1 MTMLVALGIITV
13 GLFTSGPIQAQEP
26 PSKILIKGQIVN
38 GTNGEQIKEGLQV
51 FLVSNDPLDTDRVE
65 TNTKSGGMFH
75 FETLSPKAGTEL
87 GISVQYQGA
96 LYGSLVNIVEGKAEP
111 VTLTIHEASGREE
124 LIVGTSASLLLARV
138 ERSTQ
143 TLWALEIVKFVNNS
157 NLTYVPG
164 PEPMKLIRFGL
175 PPKATGLTVDTD
187 LIGAD
192 VLQVDRGFAITAS
205 VPPGKHEVM
214 YAYNFP
220 YNDTELDLTKS
231 LPYGA
236 DELRILIPEDLA
248 GLGSTSGEAEQVTI
262 GDTLYQL
269 ITKRD
274 LVRGEKFSFRVQ
286 RLPKAGIIDNINQQ
300 FNSISLQYA
309 AVIVLGLVMTSM
321 LFFAIAT
328 RNTNTTHQN
337 NPENI
342 SSRARILHEMAA
354 LQIRYEGGE
363 IKLEEYKT
371 LQRSF
376 TSKLTRLPEE
386 DGAI

>member
-1 MTMLVALGIITV
+1 MSNRAMTMLVALGIITV
-13 GLFTSGPIQAQEP
+13 GLFTFGPIQAQEP

-38 GTNGEQIKEGLQV
+38 GTNGEQIKEGLPV
-51 FLVSNDPLDTDRVE
+51 FLVSNAPLDTDRVE

-75 FETLSPKAGTEL
+75 FETLSPKSGT
-87 GISVQYQGA
+87 
-96 LYGSLVNIVEGKAEP
+96 EGKAEP

-124 LIVGTSASLLLARV
+124 LIVGTSTSLLLARV
-138 ERSTQ
+138 DRSTQ
-143 TLWALEIVKFVNNS
+143 TLWALEIVKLVNNS

-205 VPPGKHEVM
+205 VPPGNHEVM

-248 GLGSTSGEAEQVTI
+248 SLGSTSGETEQVTI

-269 ITKRD
+269 ISKRD
-274 LVRGEKFSFRVQ
+274 LVRGEKFSFQVQ
-286 RLPKAGIIDNINQQ
+286 RLPKAGIVDNINQQ

-309 AVIVLGLVMTSM
+309 SVIVLGLVMTSI

-328 RNTNTTHQN
+328 RNANTTHQN
-337 NPENI
+337 NSKNI

-354 LQIRYEGGE
+354 LQIRYEEGE
-363 IKLEEYKT
+363 IQLEEYKT

-386 DGAI
+386 EGAI